1 MNCGP
6 KTTRCEY
13 LTTIQLAG
21 SKPYVQLNPL
31 LTKTA
36 INLTMVIK
44 TKERSGVLLY
54 YGQSDH
60 LAVELF
66 HGRVRVREKILK
78 TLIMYSLRVG
88 ELERRQ
94 PPGLNDVQ
102 LRGSQRRQAA
112 HRRVAL
118 GREEPH
124 HEGGWWSGQESDQ
137 PGIKGKS

>member
-44 TKERSGVLLY
+44 TKEKSGVLLY

-78 TLIMYSLRVG
+78 TLISCSLCR
-88 ELERRQ
+88 
-94 PPGLNDVQ
+94 
-102 LRGSQRRQAA
+102 
-112 HRRVAL
+112 
-118 GREEPH
+118 
-124 HEGGWWSGQESDQ
+124 
-137 PGIKGKS
+137 

>member
-21 SKPYVQLNPL
+21 FKPFIQLEPL
-31 LTKTA
+31 FTKTA

-44 TKERSGVLLY
+44 TKEESGVLLY

-78 TLIMYSLRVG
+78 
-88 ELERRQ
+88 
-94 PPGLNDVQ
+94 P
-102 LRGSQRRQAA
+102 
-112 HRRVAL
+112 
-118 GREEPH
+118 
-124 HEGGWWSGQESDQ
+124 
-137 PGIKGKS
+137 

>member
-1 MNCGP
+1 MNCDP

-21 SKPYVQLNPL
+21 SEPFIQLEPL
-31 LTKTA
+31 FTKNA

-44 TKERSGVLLY
+44 TKEESGVLLY

-78 TLIMYSLRVG
+78 
-88 ELERRQ
+88 
-94 PPGLNDVQ
+94 P
-102 LRGSQRRQAA
+102 
-112 HRRVAL
+112 
-118 GREEPH
+118 
-124 HEGGWWSGQESDQ
+124 
-137 PGIKGKS
+137 